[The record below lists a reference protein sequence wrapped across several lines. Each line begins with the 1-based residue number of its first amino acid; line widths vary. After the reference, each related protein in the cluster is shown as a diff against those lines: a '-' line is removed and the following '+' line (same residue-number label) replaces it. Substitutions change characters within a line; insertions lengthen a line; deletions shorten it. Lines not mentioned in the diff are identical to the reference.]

1 MEDSVIFSKE
11 EQAVHQLILKAYA
24 LKEPGLFFG
33 KMGVAIACFDYGKR
47 SGNQVITDLGDDLI
61 DGILEEVDYRTHWNF
76 ATGLCGIAWGIE
88 YLMQH
93 KYVQCNS
100 NAVCGDLDKSVESV
114 CIHRMEDLSIDTG
127 IEGLL
132 HYVLMRI
139 KGSLLQNNV
148 IPFTVDFL
156 DDIYSKINVLHS
168 QNVPDSLKQ
177 LIEEFIFFRK
187 TGKIKS
193 YSPIISDFIKSEAFA
208 QEIKSA
214 KTGLKNGLVGW
225 LYAFNSKL
233 SNTLRR

>member
-148 IPFTVDFL
+148 I
-156 DDIYSKINVLHS
+156 HS

-214 KTGLKNGLVGW
+214 KTGLKNGLAGW

>member
-1 MEDSVIFSKE
+1 
-11 EQAVHQLILKAYA
+11 
-24 LKEPGLFFG
+24 
-33 KMGVAIACFDYGKR
+33 
-47 SGNQVITDLGDDLI
+47 
-61 DGILEEVDYRTHWNF
+61 
-76 ATGLCGIAWGIE
+76 
-88 YLMQH
+88 MQH

-193 YSPIISDFIKSEAFA
+193 YSPIISDFIKS
-208 QEIKSA
+208 
-214 KTGLKNGLVGW
+214 
-225 LYAFNSKL
+225 
-233 SNTLRR
+233 